1 MPAPPVGDTR
11 LLSLLYI
18 VFVFLS
24 GIGVLQLV
32 ATYSRMKALS
42 LFTNSWIGYIFG
54 TIALV
59 AGPLIFFLTGDRNV
73 IEPRLEGVQ
82 LFGFAVIGLL
92 LAILV
97 TTTIA
102 YFIKRNKVEDGIND
116 DCPDGMEA
124 LNHALYFPL
133 LKRLWRRYREW
144 SGKRKHPLS
153 GGV

>member
-18 VFVFLS
+18 ACVFLRAV
-24 GIGVLQLV
+24 GVLQLV

-42 LFTNSWIGYIFG
+42 LFANPWIGYIFG
-54 TIALV
+54 VCALA
-59 AGPLIFFLTGDRNV
+59 AGPLLFFLTGDRNV

-82 LFGFAVIGLL
+82 LFGFAIIGLL

-97 TTTIA
+97 TTTGV
-102 YFIKRNKVEDGIND
+102 YFIKRNKVEEGIND
-116 DCPDGMEA
+116 DCLDGMEA

-144 SGKRKHPLS
+144 SGKRKHPPS